1 MLVLENKVYNAGRMS
16 WSGKCKIKHP
26 WWSNPGHTYTMGG
39 SNFELVTEEND
50 LEEIFDNQLD
60 FGKHIRCIGA
70 IQELHDAWEW
80 VSENVTGVTGTVT

>member
-1 MLVLENKVYNAGRMS
+1 MQVGCHDLASVKSSTRDDQIRVT
-16 WSGKCKIKHP
+16 
-26 WWSNPGHTYTMGG
+26 HTQWGG

-70 IQELHDAWEW
+70 IQELHNTWKG
-80 VSENVTGVTGTVT
+80 VS